1 MEKRE
6 DFETFSTLVYPQ
18 GIYRFSR
25 KFFTDFPQAEE
36 LQGKGTKN
44 KIVSKSLTQ
53 LDFAFSE
60 QKNSGDVTLL
70 GRIGTD
76 RSYRYIKKEYLDLP
90 ETFESYNVFVPE
102 ANGSGAIGEVLST
115 PLIGEPLIGH
125 TDTFLTIG
133 NFSLEEEAQNCMKYI
148 KSKFARTM
156 LGVLKV
162 TQHNSRKT
170 WYYVPLQDFTSSSDI
185 DWTQSVAEIDVQL
198 YKKYGLSQEEI
209 EFIETNVR
217 EMD

>member
-1 MEKRE
+1 
-6 DFETFSTLVYPQ
+6 
-18 GIYRFSR
+18 
-25 KFFTDFPQAEE
+25 
-36 LQGKGTKN
+36 
-44 KIVSKSLTQ
+44 
-53 LDFAFSE
+53 
-60 QKNSGDVTLL
+60 
-70 GRIGTD
+70 
-76 RSYRYIKKEYLDLP
+76 
-90 ETFESYNVFVPE
+90 
-102 ANGSGAIGEVLST
+102 
-115 PLIGEPLIGH
+115 
-125 TDTFLTIG
+125 
-133 NFSLEEEAQNCMKYI
+133 MKYI

-185 DWTQSVAEIDVQL
+185 DWSQSVAEIDVQL